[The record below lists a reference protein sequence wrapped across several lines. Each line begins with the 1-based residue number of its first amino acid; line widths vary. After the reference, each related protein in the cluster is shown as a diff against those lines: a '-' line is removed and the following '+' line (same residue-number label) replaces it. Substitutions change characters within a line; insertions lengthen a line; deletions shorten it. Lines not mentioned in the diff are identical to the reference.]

1 MSDRKDMALTR
12 SFSASWLRSKCSIC
26 SYQLNVWYEVHA
38 ASLILNSFLEGDWTR
53 SLLRLCHESAQ
64 HCSAAGIRLTPHL
77 TSSLKMKLELV
88 SDNMTLLGIVKVSYK
103 PIFSKRRQKLSLSS
117 IYCNDSVA
125 DTNKKKKLPPTK
137 KGSLHSFFLA
147 IYPPPQF
154 AAPFWKA
161 ASSS

>member
-1 MSDRKDMALTR
+1 MGLSMSHRLYR
-12 SFSASWLRSKCSIC
+12 FSAFWLRSKCSIC

-103 PIFSKRRQKLSLSS
+103 PIFSKRRQKLPLSN
-117 IYCNDSVA
+117 IYCDDSVA
-125 DTNKKKKLPPTK
+125 DSRWCGRKSFPRQKKDPFI
-137 KGSLHSFFLA
+137 HFF
-147 IYPPPQF
+147 
-154 AAPFWKA
+154 
-161 ASSS
+161 